1 MEVLLIT
8 VLFIL
13 TILGIYFSHKYHKE
27 LKNCRFLNKNKSKE
41 ILKLEFKLNSVLM
54 EKENIVFDY
63 EMYKNSVEDEIER
76 QVAIRIAK
84 DDKNLRIQMEEQH
97 QEFQDTVIRL
107 KSENIELKKII
118 TDIEHDRR

>member
-1 MEVLLIT
+1 M
-8 VLFIL
+8 L
-13 TILGIYFSHKYHKE
+13 TILGIYFSYKYHKE
-27 LKNCRFLNKNKSKE
+27 LKDCKFLNKNKSKD
-41 ILKLEFKLNSVLM
+41 ILKLEFKLHSVLM
-54 EKENIVFDY
+54 DKENIALEY
-63 EMYKNSVEDEIER
+63 EIHKNSVEDEIER